1 MDLSSGSGSVRT
13 FLGSRT
19 RIKTYA
25 SPKHWNKHVKYLLLT
40 LSYLNIPIC
49 DNNRYRYIRIKY
61 EYTIR
66 DFFNF
71 YNFIMCVWVCVT
83 SPITGPVNRHVQHW
97 WIRKYGMAAKCLYR
111 LKCEHYLIVFKGQ
124 YYRYLILVVP
134 ASGWRIR
141 DPDLFPGS
149 EGFAL
154 KMKSTEPV
162 MFRIYL
168 MA

>member
-1 MDLSSGSGSVRT
+1 M
-13 FLGSRT
+13 FLLFIHSHGLNDSD
-19 RIKTYA
+19 Y
-25 SPKHWNKHVKYLLLT
+25 NVKYLLLT

-49 DNNRYRYIRIKY
+49 DNNRYRYIRIKYEY

-141 DPDLFPGS
+141 DPDLLFLESWKLCGYD
-149 EGFAL
+149 
-154 KMKSTEPV
+154 
-162 MFRIYL
+162 RIQIL
-168 MA
+168 HP